1 MQVRDLLE
9 DRKQAT
15 LGYRPETASAAA
27 ATQPPTKQAYAAV
40 PVTRL
45 PPPDAFPNPIAP
57 QRAELPFGP
66 HGPEM
71 QFPAGMPL
79 PDEAIDGRPID
90 TSGTDLNLDTI
101 ERRATRTFRL
111 GPPAPG
117 DVAQALDLFGALRF
131 AANHSRAYQDRMEDL
146 YLAAL
151 DVTLERYLIFD
162 PRPFAGGGLQ
172 YTGGQRDVNYR
183 SALAATGAAGVRQRL
198 PYGGEVVAEGLV
210 SFVNALSDSA
220 QSGESAELV
229 LSGSIPLL
237 RGAGLVNL
245 EGVISSERELV
256 YAVRDFERF
265 RREFAVNVSAAYFRL
280 LSRQA
285 RVNNRRINLANTTQ
299 LLDRTKA
306 LYAAGRQRFIEVQR
320 AAGQVLTAENA
331 LITAQELYRNELDD
345 FKVLLGMA
353 VDTELDIV
361 PVQLD
366 VRVPDIAN
374 QDVLALANTYRL
386 DLQTAKDRIEDAR
399 RAIANAEN
407 ALLPELNLAGR
418 TSVGN
423 RPQTPAARLDGRS
436 LEYQAGVTLDL
447 PVDRVAERNAY
458 RRATIAFQ
466 RATRQFDGE
475 RDNAAAD
482 VRAAA
487 RGIRAAEATVQIQ
500 ERAVGVATNRLE
512 YANELL
518 RQGAPNIT
526 ARDVVEAQTA
536 LLTAQDALDE
546 ARADLQT
553 EILRYLRDTGTLRLD
568 PQAGAIARALERDPA
583 NNPPA
588 TP

>member
-1 MQVRDLLE
+1 
-9 DRKQAT
+9 
-15 LGYRPETASAAA
+15 
-27 ATQPPTKQAYAAV
+27 
-40 PVTRL
+40 
-45 PPPDAFPNPIAP
+45 
-57 QRAELPFGP
+57 
-66 HGPEM
+66 
-71 QFPAGMPL
+71 
-79 PDEAIDGRPID
+79 
-90 TSGTDLNLDTI
+90 
-101 ERRATRTFRL
+101 
-111 GPPAPG
+111 
-117 DVAQALDLFGALRF
+117 
-131 AANHSRAYQDRMEDL
+131 
-146 YLAAL
+146 
-151 DVTLERYLIFD
+151 
-162 PRPFAGGGLQ
+162 RPFAGGGLQ